1 MLYNIIMNKLKILK
15 MKDSTDSNVTKKN
28 LIFDLPMRL
37 LIISK
42 SGDGKS
48 SYLGNLLLRDEFYRK
63 DFLPE
68 NIFIFTGSK
77 HGDKKLKTI
86 IDELDIEDSNVID
99 GYDEDMLDA
108 IYDMLVD
115 NFNEKV
121 EDKVKDKKQLNS
133 LIILDDLSFNNSFK
147 DKGKNDM
154 IRKLFM
160 NGRKYSMSVVI
171 ISQKYSSVS
180 TAIRENA
187 TGLIIGKSSNKQV
200 DLINDD
206 HNYLKSGRKEFI
218 KLFRETTDTPYTKFI
233 INFSN
238 HPEIYQ
244 DQNFKPLKLE

>member
-1 MLYNIIMNKLKILK
+1 MSNKFKILK
-15 MKDSTDSNVTKKN
+15 MKDSSDKNVTKKKN
-28 LIFDLPMRL
+28 IFDLPMRL

-48 SYLGNLLLRDEFYRK
+48 SYLGNLLLRTEFYRT
-63 DFLPE
+63 DFVPE

-86 IDELDIEDSNVID
+86 ITELDIEDSNVID
-99 GYDEDMLDA
+99 GYDEEYLDM
-108 IYDMLVD
+108 IYTMLV
-115 NFNEKV
+115 NNYNEKMD
-121 EDKVKDKKQLNS
+121 DKITDKKELNS

-160 NGRKYSMSVVI
+160 NGRKYSMSVII

-200 DLINDD
+200 DLIADD
-206 HNYLKSGRKEFI
+206 HNYLKSGKKEFI
-218 KLFRETTDTPYTKFI
+218 KMFRDSTEEPYSKLI

-238 HPEIYQ
+238 YPDIYQ
-244 DQNFKPLKLE
+244 TQDFEAIKLE

>member
-1 MLYNIIMNKLKILK
+1 MSNKLKILK
-15 MKDSTDSNVTKKN
+15 MKDSTDSNVTKKKD
-28 LIFDLPMRL
+28 IFDLPMRL

-48 SYLGNLLLRDEFYRK
+48 SYLGNLLLRKEFYRD

-86 IDELDIEDSNVID
+86 IDELDIEDSNVVD
-99 GYDEDMLDA
+99 GYDEDYLSM
-108 IYDMLVD
+108 IYDMLVE
-115 NFNEKV
+115 NYNEKI
-121 EDKVKDKKQLNS
+121 EDKVKDKKELNS
-133 LIILDDLSFNNSFK
+133 LIIFDDLSFNNSFK

-160 NGRKYSMSVVI
+160 NGRKYSISVVV

-200 DLINDD
+200 DLIADD
-206 HNYLKSGRKEFI
+206 HNYLKSGKKDFI
-218 KLFRETTDTPYTKFI
+218 KIFREATDEPYTKLI
-233 INFSN
+233 INFTN
-238 HPEIYQ
+238 HPNIYQ
-244 DQNFKPLKLE
+244 DQDFVPIKLD

>member
-1 MLYNIIMNKLKILK
+1 MSNKLKILK
-15 MKDSTDSNVTKKN
+15 MRDTTDSNVTKKKN
-28 LIFDLPMRL
+28 IFDLPMRL

-48 SYLGNLLLRDEFYRK
+48 SYLGNLLLRKEFYRD

-86 IDELDIEDSNVID
+86 IDELDIEDSNVVD
-99 GYDEDMLDA
+99 GYDEDYLEMV
-108 IYDMLVD
+108 YDMLVD
-115 NFNEKV
+115 NYNEKI
-121 EDKVKDKKQLNS
+121 EEKVKDKKELNS
-133 LIILDDLSFNNSFK
+133 LIIFDDLSFNNSFK

-160 NGRKYSMSVVI
+160 NGRKYSISVVV
-171 ISQKYSSVS
+171 ISQKYSAVS
-180 TAIRENA
+180 TSIRENA

-200 DLINDD
+200 ELIEAD
-206 HNYLKSGRKEFI
+206 HNYLKSGKKDFI
-218 KLFRETTDTPYTKFI
+218 KMFRDATDAPYSKFI

-238 HPEIYQ
+238 HPDIYQ
-244 DQNFKPLKLE
+244 NQDFEPLSLD

>member
-1 MLYNIIMNKLKILK
+1 MSNKFKILK
-15 MKDSTDSNVTKKN
+15 MKDSSDKNVTKKKN
-28 LIFDLPMRL
+28 IFDLPMRL

-48 SYLGNLLLRDEFYRK
+48 SYLGNLLLRTEFYRT
-63 DFLPE
+63 DFVPE

-86 IDELDIEDSNVID
+86 ITELDIEDSNVID
-99 GYDEDMLDA
+99 GYDEEYLDM
-108 IYDMLVD
+108 IYTMLV
-115 NFNEKV
+115 NNYNEKMD
-121 EDKVKDKKQLNS
+121 DKITDKKELNS

-160 NGRKYSMSVVI
+160 NGRKYSMSVII

-200 DLINDD
+200 DLIADD
-206 HNYLKSGRKEFI
+206 HSYIRTGKKDFVKMFRDATDIPYS
-218 KLFRETTDTPYTKFI
+218 KLI
-233 INFSN
+233 INFTN
-238 HPEIYQ
+238 HPNIYQ
-244 DQNFKPLKLE
+244 NQDFIDIKLD

>member
-1 MLYNIIMNKLKILK
+1 MSNKLKILK
-15 MKDSTDSNVTKKN
+15 MRDTTDSNVTKKKN
-28 LIFDLPMRL
+28 IFDLPMRL

-48 SYLGNLLLRDEFYRK
+48 SYLGNLLLRKEFYRD

-86 IDELDIEDSNVID
+86 IDELDIEDSNVVD
-99 GYDEDMLDA
+99 GYDEDYLEMV
-108 IYDMLVD
+108 YEMLVE
-115 NFNEKV
+115 NYNEKI
-121 EDKVKDKKQLNS
+121 EDKVKDKKELNS
-133 LIILDDLSFNNSFK
+133 LIIFDDLAFNSSFK
-147 DKGKNDM
+147 DKGKVDM

-160 NGRKYSMSVVI
+160 NGRKYNISVII

-180 TAIRENA
+180 TSIRENA

-200 DLINDD
+200 ELIEAD
-206 HNYLKSGRKEFI
+206 HNYLKSGKKDFI
-218 KLFRETTDTPYTKFI
+218 KIFREATDQPYSKFI

-244 DQNFKPLKLE
+244 NQDFEPLSLD

>member
-1 MLYNIIMNKLKILK
+1 MNKLKILK
-15 MKDSTDSNVTKKN
+15 MKDTTDSNVTKKKN
-28 LIFDLPMRL
+28 IFDLPMRL

-48 SYLGNLLLRDEFYRK
+48 SYLGNLLLRKEFYRD

-86 IDELDIEDSNVID
+86 IDELDIEDSNVVD
-99 GYDEDMLDA
+99 GYDEDYLEMV
-108 IYDMLVD
+108 YEMLVD
-115 NFNEKV
+115 NYNEKI

-133 LIILDDLSFNNSFK
+133 LIIFDDLSFNNSFK

-160 NGRKYSMSVVI
+160 NGRKYSISVVV

-180 TAIRENA
+180 TSIRENA

-200 DLINDD
+200 ELIEAD
-206 HNYLKSGRKEFI
+206 HNYLKSGKKDFI
-218 KLFRETTDTPYTKFI
+218 KMFRDATDEPYSKLI

-238 HPEIYQ
+238 HPDIYQ
-244 DQNFKPLKLE
+244 NQDFKPLSLD